1 MLLPSLKAPV
11 KSNSSQE
18 LTYINYQSLLFFF
31 QYSRIRIQKASESLL
46 RRTSDFMDQDDM
58 LVVHDFHERWHQT
71 KDAQRQCIKLFVF
84 HIVRGPR
91 LLGTASLYWRI
102 RHEYQWNQILQA
114 IFFEPLSRKPCYY
127 YYVLFCSPRNRYTIR
142 NIHSSPNPKK
152 KKPVIDENNT
162 E

>member
-1 MLLPSLKAPV
+1 MLNILKDA
-11 KSNSSQE
+11 SSIVESSCQKQFITR
-18 LTYINYQSLLFFF
+18 TYVHKLSISSFFF

-127 YYVLFCSPRNRYTIR
+127 YVLFCSPRKQV
-142 NIHSSPNPKK
+142 HHP
-152 KKPVIDENNT
+152 
-162 E
+162 

>member
-1 MLLPSLKAPV
+1 MAVYLVSLYWGLEVFAPSC
-11 KSNSSQE
+11 
-18 LTYINYQSLLFFF
+18 TYINYQSLLFFF

-127 YYVLFCSPRNRYTIR
+127 YVLFCSPRKQV
-142 NIHSSPNPKK
+142 HHP
-152 KKPVIDENNT
+152 
-162 E
+162 